1 MPTPSE
7 FIRQVLR
14 EKKERLEAA
23 RIRDAIIQG
32 YQDAIAGRTVIYRGN
47 LRRLLKKVPELSA
60 ATGFQT
66 LADKPPVP
74 PEER

>member
-1 MPTPSE
+1 MSGAMSTG
-7 FIRQVLR
+7 FGGHAR

-47 LRRLLKKVPELSA
+47 LRRLLKKAP
-60 ATGFQT
+60 
-66 LADKPPVP
+66 D
-74 PEER
+74 

>member
-1 MPTPSE
+1 MRIGAENMPTPSE

-23 RIRDAIIQG
+23 RIRDAVIQG

-47 LRRLLKKVPELSA
+47 LRRLLKKAP
-60 ATGFQT
+60 
-66 LADKPPVP
+66 D
-74 PEER
+74 